1 MGTWR
6 KVITEADDAN
16 YKNENLTLA
25 QLDTAL
31 DTANGYGANKILK
44 VNASADAVEWADD
57 TGGIALTDL
66 SVASEGTASGDGAV
80 AYNNSNGQ
88 FTYTPPVHDS
98 LSGFVANEHI
108 DHSGVEVTAGTG
120 LTGGGTIEATRTL
133 NVIGGDGITAN
144 ADEIVVDATVV
155 RTSGDQTIAGAKTF
169 SGNCTFTGSTTYVST
184 AELKVEDANIT
195 LGVPDSEY
203 ATEALAQTGAH
214 GGGIRVHSDE
224 AGSPDKYAN
233 IVWTKTGEQT
243 GWKAEDT
250 NGAGAFTIATM
261 EYSNSNTP
269 PTGDGAGVGTFHFD
283 SNASARHLYVRIA

>member
-31 DTANGYGANKILK
+31 DSASGYGANKILK
-44 VNASADAVEWADD
+44 VNGAGDAVEWAVDD
-57 TGGIALTDL
+57 GGIALTDI

-108 DHSGVEVTAGTG
+108 DHSGVTITAGTG

-133 NVIGGDGITAN
+133 NVVGGDGITAN
-144 ADEIVVDATVV
+144 DDDMAVDSTVV
-155 RTSGDQTIAGAKTF
+155 RTSGTQTIAGTKTF

-195 LGVPDSEY
+195 LGVPDTEY
-203 ATEALAQTGAH
+203 GSEALAQAGAD

-224 AGSPDKYAN
+224 AGNASKYAN

-250 NGAGAFTIATM
+250 NGVGAFTIATM
-261 EYSNSNTP
+261 EYSDDNTA

-283 SNASARHLYVRIA
+283 SHSSARHLYVRIA